1 MKGNFF
7 LGNRKFEVRE
17 LSDMAPE
24 NGEVR
29 IKVAACGVCGTD
41 VHIYHGGKGSADVTP
56 PVVLGH
62 EFSGVVEEVGSG
74 VTTVQVG
81 DHVTVDPNMYCGKC
95 EYCQSGRK
103 QLCTHLQA
111 YGVNLN
117 GGFAEACVVKQEQ
130 CYKLEPELP
139 LRYGAMT
146 EPLACAIHGIDRA
159 GIRQGDTVCILGG
172 GAIGLLMVQ
181 LARMEGA
188 SCVLLSEPVEKRR
201 EIGLKVGA
209 DGAVDPIHQDLS
221 AWVKEQTGSDGVD
234 VVIECVGNSIALKQ
248 AFEICKRGTKIL
260 LFAVHP
266 VEEMDTF
273 NAFDIYNRE
282 LTITGSIINPDTHGR
297 AVAMINSGRIDLD
310 PILTHVFPIEKLEE
324 AILTQ
329 MGNESIKVLVEPSI

>member
-1 MKGNFF
+1 M
-7 LGNRKFEVRE
+7 
-17 LSDMAPE
+17 
-24 NGEVR
+24 
-29 IKVAACGVCGTD
+29 
-41 VHIYHGGKGSADVTP
+41 
-56 PVVLGH
+56 
-62 EFSGVVEEVGSG
+62 
-74 VTTVQVG
+74 
-81 DHVTVDPNMYCGKC
+81 
-95 EYCQSGRK
+95 
-103 QLCTHLQA
+103 
-111 YGVNLN
+111 
-117 GGFAEACVVKQEQ
+117 VKQEQ